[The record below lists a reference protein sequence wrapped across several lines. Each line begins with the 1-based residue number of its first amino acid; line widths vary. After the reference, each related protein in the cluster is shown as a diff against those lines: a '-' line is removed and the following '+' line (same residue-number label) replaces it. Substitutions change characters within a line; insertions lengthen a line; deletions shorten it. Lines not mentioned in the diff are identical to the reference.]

1 MATHGCRHPDG
12 ERPSSPQL
20 PEGSASPGSS
30 LIHTTKQVTSKSKI
44 RACGHSPSTTF
55 RAGNC
60 QPSTNINCLIRKG
73 AEASIPLF
81 FFFWSIVDLWSF
93 VIISAIQQSDSVI
106 HIYTFF
112 VISFPLWFI
121 TGYWIEFPLHTA
133 GPCYLSILYIIA
145 SPSWTQPLSWWRGL
159 RNPVKLRAIP
169 CRATQDR

>member
-30 LIHTTKQVTSKSKI
+30 LIHTTKQVTSKSKM

-81 FFFWSIVDLWSF
+81 FFFLKYSWF
-93 VIISAIQQSDSVI
+93 VLICD
-106 HIYTFF
+106 HFC
-112 VISFPLWFI
+112 
-121 TGYWIEFPLHTA
+121 HTA
-133 GPCYLSILYIIA
+133 KWLSYTSLHILCHIFSIMVYHRILNRV
-145 SPSWTQPLSWWRGL
+145 PSAYNRTLLFIHSTYNSLSFMNTALVMVKGL
-159 RNPVKLRAIP
+159 A
-169 CRATQDR
+169 